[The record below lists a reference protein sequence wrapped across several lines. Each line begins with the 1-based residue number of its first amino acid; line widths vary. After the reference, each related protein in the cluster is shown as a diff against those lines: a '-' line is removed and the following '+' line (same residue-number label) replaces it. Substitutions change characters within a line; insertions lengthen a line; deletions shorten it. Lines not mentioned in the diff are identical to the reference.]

1 MVFGETMAQQETS
14 PDLEAK
20 PPRLPGPPPRV
31 GGRGGIQ
38 SSGAERGR
46 ERDGAQGQGG
56 TERRQLASSGG
67 WGSS

>member
-1 MVFGETMAQQETS
+1 MAQQETS

-20 PPRLPGPPPRV
+20 PPRLPGPLPREWEGEGESRV
-31 GGRGGIQ
+31 QKQKEEERGG
-38 SSGAERGR
+38 
-46 ERDGAQGQGG
+46 GAQGQGG